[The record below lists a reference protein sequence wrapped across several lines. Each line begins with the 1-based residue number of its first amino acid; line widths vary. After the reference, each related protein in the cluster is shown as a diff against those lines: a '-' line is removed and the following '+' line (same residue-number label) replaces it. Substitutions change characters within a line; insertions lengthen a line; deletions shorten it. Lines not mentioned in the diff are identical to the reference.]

1 MADGGLREIVMCILG
16 AAWLGSGNNVSR
28 GVEHICK
35 STSDGPGV
43 LKLVDRRFDSQ
54 QKEGGALL

>member
-1 MADGGLREIVMCILG
+1 MCILG